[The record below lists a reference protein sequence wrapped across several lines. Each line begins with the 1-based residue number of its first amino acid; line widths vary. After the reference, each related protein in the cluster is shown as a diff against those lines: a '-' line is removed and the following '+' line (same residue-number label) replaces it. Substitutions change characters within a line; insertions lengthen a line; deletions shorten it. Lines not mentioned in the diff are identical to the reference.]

1 MIKKF
6 FRDNSIHKKIVPFL
20 DEFFFLNPMNYFFSW
35 LMICVGI
42 YLNLFLSNLSPQFL
56 SSFNNNYFLLFI
68 GLSSIL
74 TSFYIQNEISS
85 NNKNDETFNFILE
98 KYSISKII
106 LFVKILAIAGIL
118 ILFFVSWLNVF
129 IGLVLLLLNFLYNKY
144 FKNKLI
150 YYFFE
155 SLILFY
161 SGWICTQIGYTAR
174 AISLFDILYIL
185 PYFLLCYCI
194 YKSKE
199 KLDKFEDEKYN
210 LKRYDFSML
219 ICLLLLILCLFM
231 GVVNNDPLISII
243 IITSIGFYF
252 YSFIRSEQKDLVRS
266 FIYPLAIF
274 NFFLMTIFP
283 YLFMFHFIL
292 FYISKY
298 YNWHRFDIHY
308 PTFLVDND

>member
-6 FRDNSIHKKIVPFL
+6 FRDHSIHKKIVPFL
-20 DEFFFLNPMNYFFSW
+20 DEFFFLNPMNYFSSW

-56 SSFNNNYFLLFI
+56 ISFNNNIFLLFI

-106 LFVKILAIAGIL
+106 LFVKILAISGIL

-161 SGWICTQIGYTAR
+161 LA
-174 AISLFDILYIL
+174 
-185 PYFLLCYCI
+185 FL
-194 YKSKE
+194 
-199 KLDKFEDEKYN
+199 N
-210 LKRYDFSML
+210 
-219 ICLLLLILCLFM
+219 
-231 GVVNNDPLISII
+231 
-243 IITSIGFYF
+243 TFY
-252 YSFIRSEQKDLVRS
+252 LH
-266 FIYPLAIF
+266 L
-274 NFFLMTIFP
+274 
-283 YLFMFHFIL
+283 
-292 FYISKY
+292 
-298 YNWHRFDIHY
+298 
-308 PTFLVDND
+308 